1 MPTSG
6 RLPCRALKT
15 GDTLTDNFSSTQT
28 VRKAVV
34 PTAGGVVAAQH
45 RVAAEAGAAVLAAGG
60 DAVDAAVATSFA
72 LGVVEPWMS
81 GIAAGGCMVIWRAG
95 EQRARAVNF
104 GMRSPKGL
112 DPAHFPLTGQGVNT
126 DLFGWP
132 SVLEDRNVQGAT
144 SVAVPGLVAGMSLAH
159 QTYGRLGWKELVEP
173 AAALARKGLLCDWY
187 SGLITASNA
196 KALAADPD
204 AASMFLD
211 EGKWPI
217 LGAWTG
223 GPVRRLDQTRLAES
237 LSQIAMG
244 GAQALYGGDVGRA
257 LAADVQAKGG
267 FLDWRD
273 LNDYRAEWV
282 EPLRL
287 EHPGGVI
294 WAVPGLTGG
303 PTFARALASLQF
315 DTCGGRSVEPAHY
328 QALAAALRDAFSV
341 RLAQMGDHESGKAP
355 GSTTHFSVVDRHG
368 NICSVTQTLLSIFG
382 SRVVSPSTG
391 VLLNNGIMWFDPV
404 PGKPNSL
411 APGKR
416 CLANY
421 CPVVGADA
429 EGRMFALGASGGRK
443 ILGAVLQLATF
454 LSRFGMS
461 LEEAFHQPRIDVSGS
476 PQVAADPTLGPQVFE
491 ALEQVM
497 PVVSSRRLVYP
508 YAFACPA
515 GVLRDRG
522 LNSGC
527 TEIMSPYGD
536 AVAEPVQAAA
546 PALND

>member
-1 MPTSG
+1 MG
-6 RLPCRALKT
+6 AALN
-15 GDTLTDNFSSTQT
+15 DNFSSTQT

-81 GIAAGGCMVIWRAG
+81 GVAAGGCMVVWRAD

-104 GMRSPKGL
+104 GMRSPRSL
-112 DPAHFPLTGQGVNT
+112 DPAYFPLTGAGVNT

-132 SVLEDRNVQGAT
+132 SVLEDRNIQGAS
-144 SVAVPGLVAGMSLAH
+144 SVAVPGVIAGMALAH
-159 QTYGRLGWKELVEP
+159 GEYGRLGWRELVEP
-173 AAALARKGLLCDWY
+173 AARLARDGLLCDWY
-187 SGLITASNA
+187 SGLVTASNA

-204 AASMFLD
+204 AAAMFLD
-211 EGKWPI
+211 EGRWPI

-223 GPVRRLDQTRLAES
+223 GPLRRLNQSRLADT
-237 LSQIAMG
+237 LSQIALDG
-244 GAQALYGGDVGRA
+244 PGTFYGGDVGRA
-257 LAADVQAKGG
+257 LAADVLAKGG
-267 FLDWRD
+267 FLGDRD
-273 LNDYRAEWV
+273 LADYRAEWV

-287 EHPGGVI
+287 AHPGGVI

-303 PTFARALASLQF
+303 PTFARALSALQF
-315 DTCGGRSVEPAHY
+315 DADHAASSEARHVGPRHY
-328 QALAAALRDAFSV
+328 QAMAAALNEAFAA
-341 RLAQMGDHESGKAP
+341 RLAEMGDHESVKAP

-382 SRVVSPSTG
+382 ARVVSPATG

-411 APGKR
+411 GPGKR

-421 CPVVGADA
+421 CPVIGAD
-429 EGRMFALGASGGRK
+429 GRQRMFALGASGGRK

-454 LSRFGMS
+454 LSRFGMN
-461 LEEAFHQPRIDVSGS
+461 LEQAFHQPRIDVSGL
-476 PQVAADPTLGPQVFE
+476 PVIAADPLLGEETLK
-491 ALEQVM
+491 ALADVM
-497 PVVSSRRLVYP
+497 PVVPARRQVYP

-515 GVLRDRG
+515 GVLREAG

-536 AVAEPVQAAA
+536 AVAEPGAH
-546 PALND
+546 